1 MIHTTIDE
9 YNTRMGL
16 RDTWLQYIKQN
27 QVQNISYVFLIA
39 KEKSGQVLYPLR
51 KERIKNEQAKFND
64 ILQVDDLV
72 DHYNN
77 LTLKSVFMLKFFLD
91 KSNFYDPPPSHVMK
105 VDSDVY
111 LNLPQLVKLMEEPV
125 LNKTDMYL
133 IGSRFGTRKKPDKP
147 IRVPKNKRKQKFT
160 EKWWVPEYLYN
171 GLRYPVKLSGSGY
184 LTTRK
189 AAECLYKESMK
200 LPYFHLEDVFITGFA
215 AENCGVARWHAHGF
229 NPLSVFDFK
238 KLSKD
243 DILWHYFKT
252 PSVIHMHKFLMYDD
266 LMAKYQHLKE
276 ELIKYQHIN
285 EELEGF

>member
-16 RDTWLQYIKQN
+16 RDTWLQYIAQN
-27 QVQNISYVFLIA
+27 HVQNISYVFLIA

-77 LTLKSVFMLKFFLD
+77 LTLKSVFMLKYFLNE
-91 KSNFYDPPPSHVMK
+91 SNFNDPPPSHVMK

-133 IGSRFGTRKKPDKP
+133 IGSRF
-147 IRVPKNKRKQKFT
+147 V
-160 EKWWVPEYLYN
+160 
-171 GLRYPVKLSGSGY
+171 
-184 LTTRK
+184 
-189 AAECLYKESMK
+189 
-200 LPYFHLEDVFITGFA
+200 YFHVLTGKLQFTSLDKKSFVFI
-215 AENCGVARWHAHGF
+215 C
-229 NPLSVFDFK
+229 
-238 KLSKD
+238 
-243 DILWHYFKT
+243 
-252 PSVIHMHKFLMYDD
+252 
-266 LMAKYQHLKE
+266 Q
-276 ELIKYQHIN
+276 Q
-285 EELEGF
+285 